1 MVKKRY
7 YTRGQMEADISDAVT
22 RFEKEYMGR
31 GPLETK
37 TYIIDDMIIV
47 RLRGVL
53 TKAEMKLTRSDRRA
67 RGRDLI
73 KQVRVELIESGR
85 SILEAAIKN
94 ITKKKIRSLH
104 SDISTTTGEKIIVF
118 VLDKP
123 VELI

>member
-7 YTRGQMEADISDAVT
+7 YTKGQMEADISDAVT

-37 TYIIDDMIIV
+37 TYIVDDMIIT

-53 TKAEMKLTRSDRRA
+53 TKAEMKLMRSDRRA
-67 RGRDLI
+67 KGRDLI

-85 SILEAAIKN
+85 AILEAAVKS
-94 ITKKKIRSLH
+94 ITKKKIRTLH
-104 SDISTTTGEKIIVF
+104 SDISTATGEKIIVF
-118 VLDKP
+118 ILDKP